1 MPRKSRELRLSQ
13 TINVIAEFEAAGLGN
28 DRLCRFARDMK
39 FRLER
44 NKPLSTKRRAF
55 LDSVIDQGVPEPK
68 GDLVYIAKI
77 DEAIATEGI
86 DFADILR
93 DFRGKLARGWDLSEK
108 QKAWCDNLIEKAE
121 TYRDGSYW
129 RPDESLSKR
138 IELAVSCFVCYSG
151 GYWDTHPGG
160 YRAIMKAK
168 QWMSGE
174 IAVIDERTVEKL
186 FKAVA
191 GKLREMENPR
201 FQVGAIGF
209 HLNKPAVILEG
220 PIPTSRGIAYDVLV
234 DGQVYRTTVL
244 SKRFKK
250 EKK

>member
-1 MPRKSRELRLSQ
+1 MPRKSRELRLAQ
-13 TINVIAEFEAAGLGN
+13 TINVIAEFEAAGLGT
-28 DRLCRFARDMK
+28 DRLCQFARDMK

-55 LDSVIDQGVPEPK
+55 LDSIIEQGVPEPK
-68 GDLVYIAKI
+68 GDLEYIAKI

-86 DFADILR
+86 DFENILR

-108 QKAWCDNLIEKAE
+108 QKAWCDKLLEKAA
-121 TYRDGSYW
+121 TIRDGSFW
-129 RPDESLSKR
+129 RPNESITKR

-168 QWMSGE
+168 QWLDGDL
-174 IAVIDERTVEKL
+174 VLIDEYTVQKL

-191 GKLREMENPR
+191 GKLREMENPK
-201 FQVGAIGF
+201 FQVGGIGF

-220 PIPTSRGIAYDVLV
+220 PIPTNRGIAYDVLV
-234 DGQVYRTTVL
+234 DGQVHRTTIL
-244 SKRFKK
+244 AKRFKK